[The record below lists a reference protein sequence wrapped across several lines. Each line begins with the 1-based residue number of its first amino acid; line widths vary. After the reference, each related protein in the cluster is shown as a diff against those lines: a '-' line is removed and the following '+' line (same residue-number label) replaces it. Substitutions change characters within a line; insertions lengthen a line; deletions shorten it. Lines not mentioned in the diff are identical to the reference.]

1 MLLLFVR
8 VDMANRDLLLAQAI
22 IRGIC
27 QSRDRKPRGLLSRIF
42 DFFRLF
48 TIVLRRYSAG
58 LFDDLRSDIWG
69 IDRADYRRSFGT
81 PDESRA
87 LLAVGDLGYSG
98 SVSAVVRRRQLDRL
112 DR

>member
-1 MLLLFVR
+1 
-8 VDMANRDLLLAQAI
+8 MANRDLLLAQAI
-22 IRGIC
+22 IRGVF

-48 TIVLRRYSAG
+48 TIVLQRYTAG
-58 LFDDLRSDIWG
+58 LFDDLRSDVWG
-69 IDRADYRRSFGT
+69 IDRADYERSFGT
-81 PDESRA
+81 

-98 SVSAVVRRRQLDRL
+98 SVSAVVRRRQLYRL